1 MIKKLYTVL
10 VLVVSLTV
18 LSAWTFRMNRPSLF
32 RGGDTTTM
40 LEEFHAYGLSKNT
53 MIFVGVCKVIAAI
66 ALLLGLKFQKL
77 VVPAAAV
84 MAGFM
89 CAAIY
94 FHLSISDPIVP
105 TAPSTI
111 MMLSCLGIIFMQ
123 KKLSRA

>member
-1 MIKKLYTVL
+1 MKTFYKALIWIVSITVL
-10 VLVVSLTV
+10 C
-18 LSAWTFRMNRPSLF
+18 AWTFRMNRPSLF

-53 MIFVGVCKVIAAI
+53 MIIVGVCKVIAAI
-66 ALLLGLKFQKL
+66 ALLLGLRFQKL

-94 FHLSISDPIVP
+94 FHLSISDPVVP
-105 TAPSTI
+105 TAPSTL
-111 MMLSCLGIIFMQ
+111 MLLSCVTII
-123 KKLSRA
+123 LLNRRLV